1 MVKVWLVPKFFRVTN
16 CPGSTTGDLLAST
29 YVPWK
34 VTFQSTGDGVGF
46 KVGDGVGFK
55 VGDGVGLNVGV
66 GVCVGAGV
74 GVAGTTHFPFVQVR
88 PGSAHIVGAPVQA

>member
-34 VTFQSTGDGVGF
+34 VTFQST
-46 KVGDGVGFK
+46 GDGVGFK